1 MLGDRKRQPKNYR
14 VLKPMNGLFAVV
26 IVVLALP
33 WSNAVAQQDPFL
45 WLEAPKDPA
54 ALKWASEQ
62 TEQTKKEL
70 SSLPEYPV
78 VSGELK
84 RSLSSA
90 PHTPAIFFEGNHLL
104 RFTKDVAHPYGLLE
118 IADRGTAGLPGAWRA
133 VLDVGALRASEKKPY
148 ELQYFDFGTRCAPPD
163 YDRCLFGLSLEGSDE
178 GELREFRLS
187 TGKFVEDG
195 FRAPPGRN
203 RFAWLDANTVL
214 ISSSTLQDSLTAAGF
229 SDAVH
234 LWRRGASLSAAP
246 VVWHGEPT
254 DQLINVYSVDAA
266 NSRQGVI
273 ERVVD
278 FSHFRSYIVAPGQA
292 ARAVELPFAVT
303 WLLGTTE
310 RHIIFE
316 TTQSAV
322 IGGVSAPANT
332 IVAYD
337 SDPSTPENRRLSIVY
352 APHPGENVISDGS
365 VRQISITRSTVNF
378 IVTKHLI
385 QRPMS
390 SRFENDHWMLERGD
404 VQPVGTTIGYEAA
417 DNVSDDY
424 VRLTTGFLVPTRYDY
439 VHAGTRIGTLFQEQ
453 AMFDASSYL
462 VAARTAV
469 SRDGTPIDYYLLR
482 PKKITHPGETPTL
495 ITGYGA
501 FNVTFQP
508 DYLGPDEGGRS
519 FLSWLSR
526 GGALALASIRGGG
539 DRGAEWHEAAMG
551 VHRQRSYDD
560 FLAVTAD
567 LEHGF
572 TTPDHMG
579 VFGSSNGGL
588 LAATVAIE
596 RPDMYGAVISDV
608 PLTDM
613 LRLPYMGIGAVWL
626 NEYGDPKDP
635 AGRAAILRYSPYQ
648 NVREGV
654 KYPPFM
660 ITSSTADNRVGP
672 GHARKLAARLE
683 AVGSTVHLYES
694 QEGGHGVSD
703 PLQRPELMSLRMA
716 FLMDR
721 LMSPSPGHKSPRSR
735 N

>member
-1 MLGDRKRQPKNYR
+1 MMLK
-14 VLKPMNGLFAVV
+14 LMNGLFALV
-26 IVVLALP
+26 IAVLALP
-33 WSNAVAQQDPFL
+33 WSNAVAQEDPFL
-45 WLEAPKDPA
+45 WLESPTDPA

-70 SSLPEYPV
+70 SSLPEYPA
-78 VSGELK
+78 VSAELK
-84 RSLSSA
+84 QSLSSA
-90 PHTPAIFFEGNHLL
+90 PSTPSIFFEGRHLL

-118 IADRGTAGLPGAWRA
+118 VADRGANGLPGAWRT
-133 VLDVGALRASEKKPY
+133 VLDVNALRASEKKPY
-148 ELQYFDFGTRCAPPD
+148 ELQYFGFGTRCAPPD
-163 YDRCLFGLSLEGSDE
+163 YDRCLLGISLGGADD

-195 FRAPPGRN
+195 FHTLPGRN
-203 RFAWLDANTVL
+203 HFAWLDANTVL
-214 ISSSTLQDSLTAAGF
+214 ISSSTFHDSLTAAGF

-234 LWRRGASLSAAP
+234 LWRRGTSLSAAP
-246 VVWHGEPT
+246 VIWHGEPT
-254 DQLINVYSVDAA
+254 DQMLNVYSVGAT
-266 NSRQGVI
+266 NFRQGVI

-292 ARAVELPFAVT
+292 ARVVELPFGVT

-316 TTQSAV
+316 TTQPAV
-322 IGGVSAPANT
+322 IRGVSAPANT

-337 SDPSTPENRRLSIVY
+337 SDPSTPQHRRLSIVY
-352 APHPGENVISDGS
+352 APHPGENVISDAS
-365 VRQISITRSTVNF
+365 VPQISITRSTVNF
-378 IVTKHLI
+378 IVSRHLI

-390 SRFENDHWMLERGD
+390 GRFEKDHWTLERGD

-417 DNVSDDY
+417 DKASDDY
-424 VRLTTGFLVPTRYDY
+424 LRLTTGFLVPKRYDY
-439 VHAGTRIGTLFQEQ
+439 VHDGTRIETLFQEQ
-453 AMFDASSYL
+453 PLFDASGYL
-462 VAARTAV
+462 VEVRTAV

-482 PKKITHPGETPTL
+482 PKKITPPGETPTL

-551 VHRQRSYDD
+551 VNRQRSYDD

-572 TTPDHMG
+572 TTRNHMG

-596 RPDMYGAVISDV
+596 RPDLYGAAISDV
-608 PLTDM
+608 PLTDI
-613 LRLPYMGIGAVWL
+613 LRLPYMGIGAAWL
-626 NEYGDPKDP
+626 NEYGDPKDS

-660 ITSSTADNRVGP
+660 ITSSTEDNRVGP

-683 AVGSTVHLYES
+683 AVGSTVYLYEN

-703 PLQRPELMSLRMA
+703 PLERPELISLRMA
-716 FLMDR
+716 LLIHR
-721 LMSPSPGHKSPRSR
+721 LMSPSPGHKD
-735 N
+735 

>member
-1 MLGDRKRQPKNYR
+1 MFDDYEKQPKNYR
-14 VLKPMNGLFAVV
+14 VLKPMNGLFALA
-26 IVVLALP
+26 IAVLALP
-33 WSNAVAQQDPFL
+33 WSDAAAQQDPFL
-45 WLEAPKDPA
+45 WLEAPNDPA

-78 VSGELK
+78 VSSELN

-90 PHTPAIFFEGNHLL
+90 PHTPSIYFEGRHLL

-118 IADRGTAGLPGAWRA
+118 IADRGTDGMPGAWRA
-133 VLDVGALRASEKKPY
+133 MLDVGALRASEKKPY
-148 ELQYFDFGTRCAPPD
+148 ELEYFNFGTRCAPPD
-163 YDRCLFGLSLEGSDE
+163 YDRCLFGLSLEGSDDS
-178 GELREFRLS
+178 ELREFRLS
-187 TGKFVEDG
+187 TGKFLEDG
-195 FRAPPGRN
+195 FRVPPGRN
-203 RFAWLDANTVL
+203 HFAWLDADTVL
-214 ISSSTLQDSLTAAGF
+214 IASSTFHDSLTAAGF

-234 LWRRGASLSAAP
+234 LWRRGTSLPAAP
-246 VVWHGEPT
+246 VIWHGEQT
-254 DQLINVYSVDAA
+254 DQLINIYSIGTG
-266 NSRQGVI
+266 NLRQGVI

-278 FSHFRSYIVAPGQA
+278 FSHFRSYIVAPGHT
-292 ARAVELPFAVT
+292 ARAVELPFGVT

-310 RHIIFE
+310 RYIVFQ
-316 TTQSAV
+316 TTQPAA
-322 IGGVSAPANT
+322 IGGVPAPANT

-337 SDPSTPENRRLSIVY
+337 SDPSTPKDRRLSIVY
-352 APHPGENVISDGS
+352 APHPGENVIGDGS

-378 IVTKHLI
+378 VVTRHLT

-390 SRFENDHWMLERGD
+390 ARFDNDHWVLERGD
-404 VQPVGTTIGYEAA
+404 VQPVGTTIGYETA
-417 DNVSDDY
+417 DNVGDDY
-424 VRLTTGFLVPTRYDY
+424 VRLTTGFLIPTRYDY
-439 VHAGTRIGTLFQEQ
+439 VHAGARIGTLFEEQ
-453 AMFDASSYL
+453 PMFDASSYL

-469 SRDGTPIDYYLLR
+469 SRDGTQIDYYLLR
-482 PKKITHPGETPTL
+482 PKKLTHPGETPTL

-508 DYLGPDEGGRS
+508 SYLGPGEGGRS

-560 FLAVTAD
+560 FLAATAD

-613 LRLPYMGIGAVWL
+613 LRLPYMGIGAVWFD
-626 NEYGDPKDP
+626 EYGDPKDP

-716 FLMDR
+716 FLVDR
-721 LMSPSPGHKSPRSR
+721 LMSPSPGSH
-735 N
+735 

>member
-1 MLGDRKRQPKNYR
+1 MMLK
-14 VLKPMNGLFAVV
+14 LMNGLFALA
-26 IVVLALP
+26 IAVLILP
-33 WSNAVAQQDPFL
+33 CSNAFAQEDPFQ

-62 TEQTKKEL
+62 TEQTKKDL
-70 SSLPEYPV
+70 SSLPEYPA
-78 VSGELK
+78 VSAELK
-84 RSLSSA
+84 RSLGSA
-90 PHTPAIFFEGNHLL
+90 PSKPAIFLEGHRAL
-104 RFTKDVAHPYGLLE
+104 RFTKDVAHPQGVLE
-118 IADRGTAGLPGAWRA
+118 VADRGAEGLPGAWRT
-133 VLDVGALRASEKKPY
+133 VLDVNALRASEKKPY
-148 ELQYFDFGTRCAPPD
+148 ELQYFNFGTRCAPPD
-163 YDRCLFGLSLEGSDE
+163 HDRCLLGLSLEGSDE

-195 FRAPPGRN
+195 FRAPPGRH

-214 ISSSTLQDSLTAAGF
+214 ISSSTFRDSLTAAGF

-234 LWRRGASLSAAP
+234 LWRRGTSLSAAP
-246 VVWHGEPT
+246 LVWHGEST
-254 DQLINVYSVDAA
+254 DQLVNVYAVGSG

-278 FSHFRSYIVAPGQA
+278 FSHFRTYIVAPGHT
-292 ARAVELPFAVT
+292 ARTVELPFLVT
-303 WLLGTTE
+303 WLLGITE
-310 RHIIFE
+310 RHIIFQ
-316 TTQSAV
+316 TTQPAA
-322 IGGVSAPANT
+322 IGGVSAPTNT

-337 SDPSTPENRRLSIVY
+337 SDPSTPEDRRLSIVY

-365 VRQISITRSTVNF
+365 VRQISITRSAVNF
-378 IVTKHLI
+378 IITRHLT

-390 SRFENDHWMLERGD
+390 ARFENDHWALKRGD
-404 VQPVGTTIGYEAA
+404 VQPVGATIGYEAA
-417 DNVSDDY
+417 DNISDDY
-424 VRLTTGFLVPTRYDY
+424 VRLTTGFVVPTRYDY

-453 AMFDASSYL
+453 PLFDASSYL
-462 VAARTAV
+462 VEARTAV
-469 SRDGTPIDYYLLR
+469 SRDGTAIDYYLLR
-482 PKKITHPGETPTL
+482 PKKIAHPRETPTL

-508 DYLGPDEGGRS
+508 QYLGPDEGGRA

-526 GGALALASIRGGG
+526 GGALAQAGIRGGG
-539 DRGAEWHEAAMG
+539 DRGNEWHEAAMG

-560 FLAVTAD
+560 FLAVTAA

-608 PLTDM
+608 PLTDIM
-613 LRLPYMGIGAVWL
+613 RLPYMGIGAVWL
-626 NEYGDPKDP
+626 DEYGDPKTP

-648 NVREGV
+648 NVRKGV

-716 FLMDR
+716 FLIDR
-721 LMSPSPGHKSPRSR
+721 LMSPSPGHKD
-735 N
+735 